1 MGKRRSIAEARSN
14 LPQLIREA
22 EAGKVVELTRHGE
35 GVAVLIGRK
44 QYDQLMSGRRSFA
57 DAWADFVRDVDL
69 RDLQI
74 DPDEIFAGVRDDSSG
89 RDPEL

>member
-44 QYDQLMSGRRSFA
+44 QYDHLVSGRRSFA
-57 DAWADFVRDVDL
+57 DAWADFAREVDL
-69 RDLQI
+69 EALRI
-74 DPDEIFAGVRDDSSG
+74 DPDAVFGDVRDDSAG